1 MYAPGRRARTKCGTM
16 RGRKRTNEGCPEVNS
31 FAGELDELQERL
43 GGPLA
48 AIALRER
55 PAAVAGDVDSA
66 GLIAAFGQLLD
77 VMQRLEAGRPSAAA
91 AADVT
96 ELGGYAF
103 SLMERARRLLTP
115 AAPAE
120 AVELARATAA
130 FTAWIVR
137 RGGRI
142 GDLGPV
148 VDSLAL
154 LANRS
159 PEPDELAD
167 LATLMLDTIVA
178 AAPMHAQD
186 PDSGI
191 LGWPGRPWRLL
202 HLNAGIAAT
211 RSRRPELMERAFA
224 LLEAHLPQDAAQFFQ
239 QGMRQLSLA
248 DYPESV
254 RSVMKKYFDQWNTAP
269 AIH

>member
-1 MYAPGRRARTKCGTM
+1 M
-16 RGRKRTNEGCPEVNS
+16 NS
-31 FAGELDELQERL
+31 FAGDLDELQERL

-55 PAAVAGDVDSA
+55 PAAAAGDADSA

-77 VMQRLEAGRPSAAA
+77 VMQRLEAGRPAAA

-96 ELGGYAF
+96 ELGGCAF
-103 SLMERARRLLTP
+103 SLMERARHLLTP
-115 AAPAE
+115 AGPAE

-142 GDLGPV
+142 GDLEPV

-159 PEPDELAD
+159 PEPDQLAD
-167 LATLMLDTIVA
+167 LAALMLDTVAA
-178 AAPMHAQD
+178 AAPMPAQD
-186 PDSGI
+186 PDRGI
-191 LGWPGRPWRLL
+191 PGWPGRPWRLL

-239 QGMRQLSLA
+239 QGMRQLDLA

-254 RSVMKKYFDQWNTAP
+254 RSVMKKHFDQWNTAP

>member
-1 MYAPGRRARTKCGTM
+1 M
-16 RGRKRTNEGCPEVNS
+16 NS
-31 FAGELDELQERL
+31 IAGDLDGLRERL
-43 GGPLA
+43 GGLLA
-48 AIALRER
+48 AIALQER
-55 PAAVAGDVDSA
+55 PPAADAA
-66 GLIAAFGQLLD
+66 GLIAAFGHLLD
-77 VMQRLEAGRPSAAA
+77 VMQRLEADRSRRPEAATSADA
-91 AADVT
+91 T

-103 SLMERARRLLTP
+103 SLMERARHLLTP
-115 AAPAE
+115 AGPAE
-120 AVELARATAA
+120 AEELARTTAD

-142 GDLGPV
+142 DDLEPV
-148 VDSLAL
+148 VDGLAL

-159 PEPDELAD
+159 HEPAELA
-167 LATLMLDTIVA
+167 ATAILMLDTVA
-178 AAPMHAQD
+178 AAAPLHAHD
-186 PDSGI
+186 PDGTN
-191 LGWPGRPWRLL
+191 PGRPWRLL

-224 LLEAHLPQDAAQFFQ
+224 LLETHLPQDAAQFFQ
-239 QGMRQLSLA
+239 QGIRQLGMT